1 MDKQAFKQRMQN
13 LKSYRENNPGKG
25 YWDWKVQAY
34 QNGGDIPLW
43 QQYQYSGPSY
53 QDVLDDLKQNS
64 PSTYNQLQQSK
75 AADSQ
80 SSSEIVRYVD
90 SKGRLQSTSNLQGL
104 SPVITS
110 DYLPGVGDA
119 MEVTQIV
126 QDVKNE
132 DYGAALAGLGLLAL
146 PGNWLSKVKSKY
158 GKKGL
163 VNSIYNN
170 IAPGSYYDSYIPGGS
185 KKDELKGAL
194 KDYLLGKGD
203 KIDPKWENW
212 INSPTTL
219 GSFIAKDNK
228 KQQHMLDVMTAARK
242 EAWQNYLGIPHDDRY
257 LINTGVKENGM
268 PVYRSNVTDVP
279 NVQLRDIAK
288 TTQHKPENT
297 PYVHGDM
304 INSTGGNISVKYK
317 DNGDLRTITTED
329 IWDLNPFKD
338 ANRARILPE
347 WLKSKYMHIEVQ
359 PDGYQKRV
367 WNDNAPKWLVDL
379 EPANLLGIPG
389 PFLNRTTFNARLL
402 NKDQAVKKVPISKE
416 EYVNKRFGTEL
427 ELIDPSEMTDEE
439 FQKWKK
445 LTQNRYSEEYDR
457 LNEQQS
463 ERLFEFVPK
472 TEEELLDKYGIYVK
486 KYSNGGE
493 VSEFQRKTRRDIM
506 QESLVDGKPDYN
518 KMFQNQNEYQKDFAN
533 YWYTERSKNPKYSD
547 QIGGDKLNSVLSN
560 IDKATWKTPT
570 EAMRDNMVG
579 QGYNPTD
586 AQVNQQLNILKEK
599 GTKGFANPKAHSYT
613 SLRPANTWHEGVGHM
628 VGDNTPAILNAT
640 PNVRISNSDSSYEDY
655 VNQANEKH
663 AQTWDFRG
671 NNSNL
676 KDDQGNYYIDPNRQL
691 TPEDISNMR
700 SRGAKI
706 PEQWESLEDADISEL
721 TNTFAYNMYQ
731 DPVQYM
737 ANGGE
742 VGDPD
747 DEFIQ
752 AVNTKLGR
760 TPDGRPKEQGLK
772 PVIDLEDAVNVTPI
786 GDVLSAKDAY
796 NAARNNDW
804 LGVGLATA
812 TMIPFVPR
820 AISTVRRSTPT
831 VKNYRSSLS
840 NALDKAVKLG
850 EKERRMSARLN
861 NETYETVQRLMD
873 DPSYMRRAQQV
884 KEKYGDDY
892 TQIYADLIDAY
903 NNSPELLPKAK
914 RTAFEDNARARMAT
928 TTESTKRHMD
938 GGEFPKMGEYEYQYD
953 INGVPYGTTIH
964 EMNHNAD
971 YLKNKAAD
979 ADANSNLYYWM
990 RSALKPFSRID
1001 PNTDKLTKY
1010 YSKPTEQKAYMNQLR
1025 EFMYAN
1031 KMIDT
1036 RDQIVTPDLIK
1047 QAISKLPKGMQSIKK
1062 ASEQFKS
1069 MRSYTKWFNT
1079 IPLLGVGAVGA
1090 NKYFTS
1096 NENRD

>member
-1 MDKQAFKQRMQN
+1 MDRNAFKQRMQA
-13 LKSYRENNPGKG
+13 LKSYRESNPGKG
-25 YWDWKVQAY
+25 YWDWKVQ
-34 QNGGDIPLW
+34 
-43 QQYQYSGPSY
+43 SF
-53 QDVLDDLKQNS
+53 
-64 PSTYNQLQQSK
+64 
-75 AADSQ
+75 
-80 SSSEIVRYVD
+80 
-90 SKGRLQSTSNLQGL
+90 
-104 SPVITS
+104 
-110 DYLPGVGDA
+110 
-119 MEVTQIV
+119 
-126 QDVKNE
+126 E
-132 DYGAALAGLGLLAL
+132 D
-146 PGNWLSKVKSKY
+146 
-158 GKKGL
+158 
-163 VNSIYNN
+163 
-170 IAPGSYYDSYIPGGS
+170 
-185 KKDELKGAL
+185 
-194 KDYLLGKGD
+194 
-203 KIDPKWENW
+203 
-212 INSPTTL
+212 
-219 GSFIAKDNK
+219 
-228 KQQHMLDVMTAARK
+228 
-242 EAWQNYLGIPHDDRY
+242 
-257 LINTGVKENGM
+257 
-268 PVYRSNVTDVP
+268 
-279 NVQLRDIAK
+279 
-288 TTQHKPENT
+288 
-297 PYVHGDM
+297 
-304 INSTGGNISVKYK
+304 
-317 DNGDLRTITTED
+317 
-329 IWDLNPFKD
+329 
-338 ANRARILPE
+338 
-347 WLKSKYMHIEVQ
+347 
-359 PDGYQKRV
+359 
-367 WNDNAPKWLVDL
+367 
-379 EPANLLGIPG
+379 
-389 PFLNRTTFNARLL
+389 
-402 NKDQAVKKVPISKE
+402 
-416 EYVNKRFGTEL
+416 
-427 ELIDPSEMTDEE
+427 
-439 FQKWKK
+439 
-445 LTQNRYSEEYDR
+445 
-457 LNEQQS
+457 
-463 ERLFEFVPK
+463 
-472 TEEELLDKYGIYVK
+472 
-486 KYSNGGE
+486 GGE
-493 VSEFQRKTRRDIM
+493 VSREQQAIQNALNAKGTPNQFMDTWNQARLATGNFND
-506 QESLVDGKPDYN
+506 QLGDGKLELQKANRDATAIYKSPGKYGFNSYLRGTPIVRSATMTEQEAIQKHVQFAERFGYGTRTRMQNTNQKGLVGTQITAGEYNPRGRAIYAPTEDVLTHEQAHASKAYPQENRIQEILGGENKATTDYLDRPTEVYSRL
-518 KMFQNQNEYQKDFAN
+518 MDFREIN
-533 YWYTERSKNPKYSD
+533 
-547 QIGGDKLNSVLSN
+547 N
-560 IDKATWKTPT
+560 IDPNQVWDKKA
-570 EAMRDNMVG
+570 
-579 QGYNPTD
+579 
-586 AQVNQQLNILKEK
+586 LKELK
-599 GTKGFANPKAHSYT
+599 KTGTDVD
-613 SLRPANTWHEGVGHM
+613 L
-628 VGDNTPAILNAT
+628 LN
-640 PNVRISNSDSSYEDY
+640 RY
-655 VNQANEKH
+655 
-663 AQTWDFRG
+663 
-671 NNSNL
+671 
-676 KDDQGNYYIDPNRQL
+676 KDDQLLDLFN
-691 TPEDISNMR
+691 TV
-700 SRGAKI
+700 
-706 PEQWESLEDADISEL
+706 ADIGTER
-721 TNTFAYNMYQ
+721 NYDQ
-731 DPVQYM
+731 PQYL
-737 ANGGE
+737 AEGGE

-928 TTESTKRHMD
+928 TESTKRHMD

-971 YLKNKAAD
+971 YLKNKAID

>member
-34 QNGGDIPLW
+34 QNGGRHALGVGQVFASLADMLFNKERRTPAIAAAAYYTIHQTQNDPVLAPVEAPLVEPIADAIKSVDETPYDPGEVFLLSPENQKKQMTKNPNYRVVDTNSEEDPYGIVRRAANYHKEIHGEVPVYEYIADSDTTIKRSNLIPVGTLPLGEYTPELPHAGSYNSVLYYNASNDKL
-43 QQYQYSGPSY
+43 YQRAYDLNDYGPTDTKDKGASSMY
-53 QDVLDDLKQNS
+53 IGPIRWLSRQLDKAGTPFVQRTGFVPLDEGKY
-64 PSTYNQLQQSK
+64 YNQLPES
-75 AADSQ
+75 
-80 SSSEIVRYVD
+80 
-90 SKGRLQSTSNLQGL
+90 
-104 SPVITS
+104 
-110 DYLPGVGDA
+110 
-119 MEVTQIV
+119 
-126 QDVKNE
+126 
-132 DYGAALAGLGLLAL
+132 
-146 PGNWLSKVKSKY
+146 
-158 GKKGL
+158 
-163 VNSIYNN
+163 
-170 IAPGSYYDSYIPGGS
+170 
-185 KKDELKGAL
+185 
-194 KDYLLGKGD
+194 
-203 KIDPKWENW
+203 
-212 INSPTTL
+212 
-219 GSFIAKDNK
+219 AK
-228 KQQHMLDVMTAARK
+228 
-242 EAWQNYLGIPHDDRY
+242 
-257 LINTGVKENGM
+257 
-268 PVYRSNVTDVP
+268 
-279 NVQLRDIAK
+279 
-288 TTQHKPENT
+288 
-297 PYVHGDM
+297 
-304 INSTGGNISVKYK
+304 
-317 DNGDLRTITTED
+317 
-329 IWDLNPFKD
+329 
-338 ANRARILPE
+338 
-347 WLKSKYMHIEVQ
+347 
-359 PDGYQKRV
+359 
-367 WNDNAPKWLVDL
+367 
-379 EPANLLGIPG
+379 
-389 PFLNRTTFNARLL
+389 
-402 NKDQAVKKVPISKE
+402 KKVRERRRLRNSY
-416 EYVNKRFGTEL
+416 EY
-427 ELIDPSEMTDEE
+427 
-439 FQKWKK
+439 
-445 LTQNRYSEEYDR
+445 
-457 LNEQQS
+457 
-463 ERLFEFVPK
+463 
-472 TEEELLDKYGIYVK
+472 
-486 KYSNGGE
+486 GGE
-493 VSEFQRKTRRDIM
+493 VNEFQRKTRRDII
-506 QESLVDGKPDYN
+506 QESLVDGRPDYN

-533 YWYTERSKNPKYSD
+533 YWYTERAKNPKYSD
-547 QIGGDKLNSVLSN
+547 QIGGDKLGSVLSN

-586 AQVNQQLNILKEK
+586 AQINQQLNILKEK

-613 SLRPANTWHEGVGHM
+613 SLRPTNTWHEGVGHM

-640 PNVRISNSDSSYEDY
+640 PNVHISNPDSSYEDY

-700 SRGAKI
+700 SKGAKI

>member
-34 QNGGDIPLW
+34 QNGGDVPLW

-75 AADSQ
+75 AVDSQ
-80 SSSEIVRYVD
+80 SSSEVVRYVD
-90 SKGRLQSTSNLQGL
+90 SEGRLQSTSNLQGL

-146 PGNWLSKVKSKY
+146 PGNWLSKIKSKY
-158 GKKGL
+158 SKKGL

-170 IAPGSYYDSYIPGGS
+170 VAPGSYYDSYIPGGS

-257 LINTGVKENGM
+257 LINTGIKENGM

-288 TTQHKPENT
+288 TTQHKPENI

-304 INSTGGNISVKYK
+304 INSTGGNISVKYR

-347 WLKSKYMHIEVQ
+347 WLKNKYMHIEVQ

-416 EYVNKRFGTEL
+416 E
-427 ELIDPSEMTDEE
+427 
-439 FQKWKK
+439 
-445 LTQNRYSEEYDR
+445 
-457 LNEQQS
+457 
-463 ERLFEFVPK
+463 
-472 TEEELLDKYGIYVK
+472 
-486 KYSNGGE
+486 
-493 VSEFQRKTRRDIM
+493 
-506 QESLVDGKPDYN
+506 
-518 KMFQNQNEYQKDFAN
+518 
-533 YWYTERSKNPKYSD
+533 
-547 QIGGDKLNSVLSN
+547 
-560 IDKATWKTPT
+560 
-570 EAMRDNMVG
+570 
-579 QGYNPTD
+579 
-586 AQVNQQLNILKEK
+586 
-599 GTKGFANPKAHSYT
+599 
-613 SLRPANTWHEGVGHM
+613 
-628 VGDNTPAILNAT
+628 
-640 PNVRISNSDSSYEDY
+640 
-655 VNQANEKH
+655 
-663 AQTWDFRG
+663 
-671 NNSNL
+671 
-676 KDDQGNYYIDPNRQL
+676 
-691 TPEDISNMR
+691 
-700 SRGAKI
+700 
-706 PEQWESLEDADISEL
+706 
-721 TNTFAYNMYQ
+721 
-731 DPVQYM
+731 
-737 ANGGE
+737 
-742 VGDPD
+742 
-747 DEFIQ
+747 
-752 AVNTKLGR
+752 
-760 TPDGRPKEQGLK
+760 
-772 PVIDLEDAVNVTPI
+772 
-786 GDVLSAKDAY
+786 
-796 NAARNNDW
+796 
-804 LGVGLATA
+804 
-812 TMIPFVPR
+812 
-820 AISTVRRSTPT
+820 
-831 VKNYRSSLS
+831 
-840 NALDKAVKLG
+840 
-850 EKERRMSARLN
+850 
-861 NETYETVQRLMD
+861 NETYNVVERLMD

-884 KEKYGDDY
+884 KSKYGDDY
-892 TQIYADLIDAY
+892 TSVYADIINAY
-903 NNSPELLPKAK
+903 NESPDMLPKAK
-914 RTAFEDNARARMAT
+914 GSTSLGQNRAMMKAD
-928 TTESTKRHMD
+928 SKAAKRHMEGGD
-938 GGEFPKMGEYEYQYD
+938 FPGMGEFDYLYNID
-953 INGVPYGTTIH
+953 IGVPYGTTTH
-964 EMNHNAD
+964 ELNHFSD
-971 YLKNKAAD
+971 FIGNKSVD
-979 ADANSNLYYWM
+979 ADGNSNMFKWM
-990 RSALKPFSRID
+990 RSALKPYSD
-1001 PNTDKLTKY
+1001 GMSKY
-1010 YSKPTEQKAYMNQLR
+1010 FSKPTEQKAYMNQLR

-1036 RDQIVTPDLIK
+1036 RDQVVTPDLIK
-1047 QAISKLPKGMQSIKK
+1047 QAIGKLPKGMESIKK

-1069 MRSYTKWFNT
+1069 LKSYTKWFNT
-1079 IPLLGVGAVGA
+1079 IPLLGAGTITA
-1090 NKYFTS
+1090 NRYF
-1096 NENRD
+1096 NEDRDTE